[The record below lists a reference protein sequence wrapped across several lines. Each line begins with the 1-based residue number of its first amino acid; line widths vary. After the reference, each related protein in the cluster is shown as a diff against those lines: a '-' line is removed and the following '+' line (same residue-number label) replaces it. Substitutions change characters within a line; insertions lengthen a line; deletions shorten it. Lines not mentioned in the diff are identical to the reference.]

1 MVTVV
6 NKVRSKF
13 AKKKQKNVGNSC
25 LNVKTEMAKRPVC
38 GFECEFVEPPPKFFR
53 AECPICLHVL
63 REPCQVSCCGKSFC
77 YECIE
82 KVRESDDPM
91 CPCCKDLDFDDFVD
105 KRLQQTLYEFKV
117 YCTHKS
123 KGCEWKGELRDLD
136 NHLNLAPNAGK
147 SLDGCPFALIDC
159 PLAYAGCKVR
169 LTRQET
175 KEHLEKEIISHT
187 LMQSTLL
194 MSLQDENL
202 NLKANVE
209 HTKDNLKELKAEQQY
224 ISLSSLE
231 FTLEKFNN
239 YPGTL
244 MDWFSPP
251 FYTHPCGYK
260 MCLSAWAYSA
270 NDDNEY
276 DEGEDTTRCG
286 SFLSVGVFMMSGDHD
301 GKLKWPFR
309 GDVTVQLLDQE
320 KDNHISKV
328 ISFTD
333 QTPNNN
339 AGRVSYFMKKQ
350 ARSCCENKFVAL
362 RKLRPKYLKN
372 NSLRFRVSK
381 VSLK

>member
-1 MVTVV
+1 
-6 NKVRSKF
+6 
-13 AKKKQKNVGNSC
+13 
-25 LNVKTEMAKRPVC
+25 MAKRPVC

-91 CPCCKDLDFDDFVD
+91 CPCCKDLDFEDFVD

-117 YCTHKS
+117 YCTHKN

-136 NHLNLAPNAGK
+136 SHLNLAPSAGK
-147 SLDGCPFALIDC
+147 TLEGCPFALIDC
-159 PLAYAGCKVR
+159 PLAYAGCNVR

-175 KEHLEKEIISHT
+175 KEHLEKEIISHA

-194 MSLQDENL
+194 MGLRDENS

-209 HTKDNLKELKAEQQY
+209 RTKDNLKELKAEQQCV
-224 ISLSSLE
+224 SLLSLE
-231 FTLEKFNN
+231 FTLEKFNS
-239 YPGTL
+239 YPGTC

-251 FYTHPCGYK
+251 FYTHPHGYK
-260 MCLSAWAYSA
+260 MCLSAWAYNA
-270 NDDNEY
+270 FDDDN
-276 DEGEDTTRCG
+276 DNDNEGEDNTRCG
-286 SFLSVGVFMMSGDHD
+286 SFLSVGVVMMLGEHD

-333 QTPNNN
+333 QTPNNI
-339 AGRVSYFMKKQ
+339 AGRVSFYMKKQ
-350 ARSCCENKFVAL
+350 ARACCENKFVAL

-381 VSLK
+381 LSLK

>member
-1 MVTVV
+1 
-6 NKVRSKF
+6 
-13 AKKKQKNVGNSC
+13 
-25 LNVKTEMAKRPVC
+25 MAGRPVC
-38 GFECEFVEPPPKFFR
+38 GFECEFVEPPPKFFC

-77 YECIE
+77 YECID

-91 CPCCKDLDFDDFVD
+91 CPCCKDLDFDDFMD

-123 KGCEWKGELRDLD
+123 KGCEWTGELRDLD
-136 NHLNLAPNAGK
+136 GHLNLVPSAGK
-147 SLDGCPFALIDC
+147 SLEGCPFALINC

-169 LTRQET
+169 LTRQEI
-175 KEHLEKEIISHT
+175 KEHLEKETILHT

-194 MSLQDENL
+194 TGLQDENSS
-202 NLKANVE
+202 LKANLE
-209 HTKDNLKELKAEQQY
+209 RTKDELKELKTEQQC

-231 FTLEKFNN
+231 FILEKFNS

-244 MDWFSPP
+244 MEWFSPP
-251 FYTHPCGYK
+251 FQTHPCGYK
-260 MCLSAWAYSA
+260 MCLSAWAYNAYHDS
-270 NDDNEY
+270 D
-276 DEGEDTTRCG
+276 DEGENATRCG
-286 SFLSVGVFMMSGDHD
+286 SFLSVGVVMMLGEHD
-301 GKLKWPFR
+301 DKLKWPFR
-309 GDVTVQLLDQE
+309 GDITVQLLDQE

-333 QTPNNN
+333 QTPNNI
-339 AGRVSYFMKKQ
+339 ADRVAFFMKKH
-350 ARSCCENKFVAL
+350 ARPCSENKFITL
-362 RKLRPKYLKN
+362 QKLRPKYLKN